1 MPEEMIQWGS
11 RIITAIDFVII
22 IETIVVIFLPLLFQ
36 EESKA
41 ILPVWLA
48 LWTIAV
54 LAGFYGGIGFGMMN
68 KTEGGKIAV
77 VLEVK

>member
-1 MPEEMIQWGS
+1 MPKEIIRWGS
-11 RIITAIDFVII
+11 RVITAIDFVII
-22 IETIVVIFLPLLFQ
+22 IETMVTIFLPPLFQ

-48 LWTIAV
+48 LWAIAV

-77 VLEVK
+77 VLEAK